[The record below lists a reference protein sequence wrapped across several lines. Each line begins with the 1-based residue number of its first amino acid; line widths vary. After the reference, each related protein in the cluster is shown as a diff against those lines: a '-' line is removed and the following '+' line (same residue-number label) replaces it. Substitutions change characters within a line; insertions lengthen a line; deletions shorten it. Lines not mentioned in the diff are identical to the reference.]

1 MKLEYFLI
9 SYTKINSKGNR
20 DLNVGKDTVKLL
32 QEIIGRTFNDINH
45 SKILHDPPPR
55 VMETKTEI
63 NTWDLTKLKS
73 FYTAKETINK
83 VKRQSSEGEKI
94 IANETTDK

>member
-1 MKLEYFLI
+1 MKVEYFLTP
-9 SYTKINSKGNR
+9 YTKINSKGIR
-20 DLNVGKDTVKLL
+20 DLNVGKDSIKLL

-55 VMETKTEI
+55 AMETKTEI
-63 NTWDLTKLKS
+63 NKWDLTKLKS

-83 VKRQSSEGEKI
+83 VKRQSSEGEK
-94 IANETTDK
+94 NNSK